1 MNSLSFEGFETAK
14 LDDLSF
20 KMLFHEVRINKQL
33 LVFFKE
39 NQVWEL
45 GGNWLKLYKSLF
57 EYMRLKASDD
67 TEKFCNYMALDL
79 ETFRCC
85 TPLDELPKPNPV
97 AFNEI
102 RKSWKSLSIGQLKT
116 EQSRIEKSEGIYSD
130 LSLNDALELR
140 IDSETHSFLMAVTA
154 RIGCD
159 EREIFDYVLQYLKAA
174 AIRKRFRQ
182 NIELSIKQHEE
193 KKKKMMVRSPSM

>member
-1 MNSLSFEGFETAK
+1 MNALSFEGFETAK

-67 TEKFCNYMALDL
+67 TEKFCNYMSLDL
-79 ETFRCC
+79 ETFKRC
-85 TPLDELPKPNPV
+85 TPLDELPRPNAI
-97 AFNEI
+97 AFNAI
-102 RKSWKSLSIGQLKT
+102 RKSWKSLSVEQLKV

-130 LSLNDALELR
+130 SALNAALELR
-140 IDSETHSFLMAVTA
+140 IDSETHAFLMGVTA

-159 EREIFDYVLQYLKAA
+159 EREIFAYVLQYLRAA
-174 AIRKRFRQ
+174 AVRKRFRQ

-193 KKKKMMVRSPSM
+193 KKKKMAVRMPSM